1 MMDMQEDDVWD
12 LSPAMQSRPV
22 FIKFSTLEY
31 AQFYVIHEYYS
42 EKHNAYSQPSLLRRL
57 IVANSRDLM

>member
-1 MMDMQEDDVWD
+1 MMNMQEDDVWD

-22 FIKFSTLEY
+22 FTKFSTLEY
-31 AQFYVIHEYYS
+31 ARFYTIGEYYS
-42 EKHNAYSQPSLLRRL
+42 EKRNTHSQPSLLRRL

>member
-1 MMDMQEDDVWD
+1 MTDMQEDDVWD

-31 AQFYVIHEYYS
+31 AQFYVMSIILKNIMHI
-42 EKHNAYSQPSLLRRL
+42 ASQLYCD
-57 IVANSRDLM
+57 DL